1 MVQHEAGVHTQ
12 VSFARRA
19 PIGGPFPASGIP
31 AAAAN
36 TTVAFILCELREMV
50 SSCEPY
56 WMVNGWIRR
65 KDVLTSIKPLNELSG
80 NRYYEIQVCQLL
92 VVFGGVHDVC
102 IHHAHFQQV
111 EKRLVSTTFYY
122 SGRSRN
128 RSQTGQLCPLLPC
141 KCCISQS
148 LWAF

>member
-1 MVQHEAGVHTQ
+1 MLLVVTLCMVQHEAGVHTQ

-19 PIGGPFPASGIP
+19 PIGGQFPASGIP

-80 NRYYEIQVCQLL
+80 NRYYKIKAALTVGGETPQEKVERLQSEF
-92 VVFGGVHDVC
+92 FGGMYWRNESQPLNPIMLSSMDISC
-102 IHHAHFQQV
+102 GFCS
-111 EKRLVSTTFYY
+111 RL
-122 SGRSRN
+122 
-128 RSQTGQLCPLLPC
+128 
-141 KCCISQS
+141 
-148 LWAF
+148 

>member
-1 MVQHEAGVHTQ
+1 MLLVVILCMVQHEAGVHTQ

-102 IHHAHFQQV
+102 IH
-111 EKRLVSTTFYY
+111 
-122 SGRSRN
+122 
-128 RSQTGQLCPLLPC
+128 
-141 KCCISQS
+141 
-148 LWAF
+148 

>member
-1 MVQHEAGVHTQ
+1 MLLVVTLCMVQHEAGVHTQ
-12 VSFARRA
+12 VSFAGRA

-36 TTVAFILCELREMV
+36 TTVAFILCELREML
-50 SSCEPY
+50 SSCEPN

-80 NRYYEIQVCQLL
+80 NRYYKIQVRQLL

-102 IHHAHFQQV
+102 IHFQEV
-111 EKRLVSTTFYY
+111 ERDSFPP
-122 SGRSRN
+122 SRN
-128 RSQTGQLCPLLPC
+128 RSQAGQQCPLLPC
-141 KCCISQS
+141 KCYIPQS
-148 LWAF
+148 LWAL